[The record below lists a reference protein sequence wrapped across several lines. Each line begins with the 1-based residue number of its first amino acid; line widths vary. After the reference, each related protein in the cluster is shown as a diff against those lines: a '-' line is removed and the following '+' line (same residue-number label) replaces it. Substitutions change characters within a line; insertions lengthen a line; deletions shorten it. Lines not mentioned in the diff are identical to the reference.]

1 MCMFTHKICVNV
13 QYPPPNVGLPPP
25 PFPIRLTFGLTK
37 RRKKRALTSRSRGNG
52 ANGFLEVVARRDA
65 ATLIPLIQK
74 WILPGTII
82 YHVHLR
88 CPLIKEKKA
97 LTSSV
102 TFKFLI

>member
-1 MCMFTHKICVNV
+1 MKYGRGEALKYDDWI
-13 QYPPPNVGLPPP
+13 
-25 PFPIRLTFGLTK
+25 FGG
-37 RRKKRALTSRSRGNG
+37 AERGNG

-88 CPLIKEKKA
+88 CPLIKEKTA

>member
-1 MCMFTHKICVNV
+1 MKIDESKFSRMKYGRGEAPKSDDWV
-13 QYPPPNVGLPPP
+13 
-25 PFPIRLTFGLTK
+25 FG
-37 RRKKRALTSRSRGNG
+37 RVERGNG
-52 ANGFLEVVARRDA
+52 ANGLLEVVARRDA